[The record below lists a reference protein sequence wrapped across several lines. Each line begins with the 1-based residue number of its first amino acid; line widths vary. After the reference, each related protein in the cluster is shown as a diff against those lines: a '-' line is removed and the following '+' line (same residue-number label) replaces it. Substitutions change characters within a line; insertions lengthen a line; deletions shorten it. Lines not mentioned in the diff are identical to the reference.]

1 MATQITVETIPTITH
16 NEVPVVTTELL
27 AWLYGTETNNIKVN
41 HSRNSDRFVE
51 GKHYFKLE
59 GPELREFKHKV
70 TQSNSVKIAPN
81 VRSLMLW
88 TERGAARHAKML
100 ETDQAWEIFEQLEDY
115 YFHAERTFNTPKH
128 HPEARELLTADDTSH
143 LSRLI
148 WTMANGFRF
157 ERSWTQ
163 GIWYA
168 LRHATGVE
176 SPQNF
181 EVNQIPIIAKEC
193 EKIYNF
199 TNGVKEAIYEA
210 EKQAVR
216 RVLRK
221 REDAD
226 KVLAEM
232 KQLLEESNQEHTLVL
247 TDTLTRWQQAEI
259 QQFLQRR

>member
-1 MATQITVETIPTITH
+1 MATIAIKSVEFKFEDQDIRTIISNGEPWFIAEDICNVLQLSNPSMSLKSLDEDERSKFNLGRQGDANIINESGLYTLVLRCRDAVKQGTLPWRFRKWVT
-16 NEVPVVTTELL
+16 NEVLPSIRKT
-27 AWLYGTETNNIKVN
+27 
-41 HSRNSDRFVE
+41 
-51 GKHYFKLE
+51 GKYEHPQY
-59 GPELREFKHKV
+59 
-70 TQSNSVKIAPN
+70 S
-81 VRSLMLW
+81 
-88 TERGAARHAKML
+88 
-100 ETDQAWEIFEQLEDY
+100 
-115 YFHAERTFNTPKH
+115 
-128 HPEARELLTADDTSH
+128 PEARELLTADDTSH

-221 REDAD
+221 REDAE

-232 KQLLEESNQEHTLVL
+232 KQLLKESNQEHTFVL
-247 TDTLTRWQQAEI
+247 TDTLARWQQAEI

>member
-1 MATQITVETIPTITH
+1 MAALSISFSFKETHNVRIKIIDAEPWFCLKDVCEVLTITNSRRVASEVLDQDGVRKTYITDSIGREQEAAFVNEPNLYRVIFRSNKPEAKQFQDWLF
-16 NEVPVVTTELL
+16 NEVLPSIRKT
-27 AWLYGTETNNIKVN
+27 
-41 HSRNSDRFVE
+41 
-51 GKHYFKLE
+51 GKYEH
-59 GPELREFKHKV
+59 
-70 TQSNSVKIAPN
+70 
-81 VRSLMLW
+81 
-88 TERGAARHAKML
+88 
-100 ETDQAWEIFEQLEDY
+100 
-115 YFHAERTFNTPKH
+115 PKH
-128 HPEARELLTADDTSH
+128 QPEARELLTADDTSH

-176 SPQNF
+176 SPQHF

-226 KVLAEM
+226 KVLAEI
-232 KQLLEESNQEHTLVL
+232 KQLFEESNQEHTFVL

-259 QQFLQRR
+259 QQFLQRS

>member
-1 MATQITVETIPTITH
+1 MTALTMKPISFTFQERHNVRIKLIDNEPWFCLKDVCEILGLLNNRKVLKNQVDKNGVTRSYIIDSMGRKQETAFVNEPNLYRVIFRSNKSEAKQFQDWVF
-16 NEVPVVTTELL
+16 NEVLPSIRKTGKYEHP
-27 AWLYGTETNNIKVN
+27 N
-41 HSRNSDRFVE
+41 H
-51 GKHYFKLE
+51 K
-59 GPELREFKHKV
+59 
-70 TQSNSVKIAPN
+70 
-81 VRSLMLW
+81 
-88 TERGAARHAKML
+88 
-100 ETDQAWEIFEQLEDY
+100 
-115 YFHAERTFNTPKH
+115 
-128 HPEARELLTADDTSH
+128 PEARQLLTADDTSH

-216 RVLRK
+216 QVLRK

-232 KQLLEESNQEHTLVL
+232 KQLL
-247 TDTLTRWQQAEI
+247 
-259 QQFLQRR
+259 

>member
-1 MATQITVETIPTITH
+1 MTAQITVSNLSIITH
-16 NEVPVVTTELL
+16 KNIPVITTELL
-27 AWLYGTETNNIKVN
+27 AQIYGTQPVRIRQN
-41 HSRNSDRFVE
+41 HNENKDRFIE
-51 GKHYFKLE
+51 GKHYFKIS
-59 GPELREFKHKV
+59 GDELKNLRVAFNYLQISPKTRV
-70 TQSNSVKIAPN
+70 LI
-81 VRSLMLW
+81 LW
-88 TERGAARHAKML
+88 TERGSARHAKML
-100 ETDQAWEIFEQLEDY
+100 ETDQAWEVFEQLEDY
-115 YFHAERTFNTPKH
+115 YFHSEKTFNPPKH
-128 HPEARELLTADDTSH
+128 YPEARELLTADDTSH

-221 REDAD
+221 REDAN

-232 KQLLEESNQEHTLVL
+232 KQLLEESYQEHTFVL
-247 TDTLTRWQQAEI
+247 TDTLARWQQAEI

>member
-1 MATQITVETIPTITH
+1 MTHSENLTILPTEFNFEDHKIRIVIHNGEYWFVAADICAALNLSNPTKSVSCLDDDEKALTSIQGLSRGNEH
-16 NEVPVVTTELL
+16 ANIVSESGLYTLILRCRDAVKQGTLSWRFRKWVTNEVLPSIRKT
-27 AWLYGTETNNIKVN
+27 
-41 HSRNSDRFVE
+41 
-51 GKHYFKLE
+51 GKYEH
-59 GPELREFKHKV
+59 
-70 TQSNSVKIAPN
+70 
-81 VRSLMLW
+81 
-88 TERGAARHAKML
+88 
-100 ETDQAWEIFEQLEDY
+100 
-115 YFHAERTFNTPKH
+115 PKH

-232 KQLLEESNQEHTLVL
+232 KQLLEESYQAQTLVL
-247 TDTLTRWQQAEI
+247 ADTLTRWQQAEI
-259 QQFLQRR
+259 QQFLQRC

>member
-1 MATQITVETIPTITH
+1 MANYVSTESLRVITH
-16 NEVPVVTTELL
+16 KNIPVITTELL
-27 AWLYGTETNNIKVN
+27 AELYGTESARIRKN
-41 HSRNSDRFVE
+41 HNRNTDRFVH
-51 GKHYFKLE
+51 GKHFYKIVGSDLDN
-59 GPELREFKHKV
+59 LRVSLRHLQISPK
-70 TQSNSVKIAPN
+70 T
-81 VRSLMLW
+81 RSLILW

-100 ETDQAWEIFEQLEDY
+100 ETDQAWEVFEQLEDC
-115 YFHAERTFNTPKH
+115 YFHSEKIFNTPKH
-128 HPEARELLTADDTSH
+128 YPEARELLTADDTSH

-232 KQLLEESNQEHTLVL
+232 KQLLEESKEHTLVL
-247 TDTLTRWQQAEI
+247 ADTLTRWQQAEI

>member
-1 MATQITVETIPTITH
+1 MTNQNPIRSLSVVTFKNI
-16 NEVPVVTTELL
+16 PVVTTELM
-27 AWLYGTETNNIKVN
+27 AELYGVNPKLVRQNYQRNI
-41 HSRNSDRFVE
+41 SRFIE
-51 GKHYFKLE
+51 GKHFFKLM
-59 GPELREFKHKV
+59 GLELKEFKNQTSKRGLDNI
-70 TQSNSVKIAPN
+70 SSKI
-81 VRSLMLW
+81 SHLLLW

-100 ETDQAWEIFEQLEDY
+100 ETDQAWEVFEQLEDC
-115 YFHAERTFNTPKH
+115 YFHSEKIFNTSKH
-128 HPEARELLTADDTSH
+128 YPEARELLTADDTSH

-232 KQLLEESNQEHTLVL
+232 KQLLEESKEHTLVL
-247 TDTLTRWQQAEI
+247 ADTLTRWQQAEI